1 MRPCRMLMHISHIG
15 GVPILQINVN
25 YHKVA
30 GDTVE
35 TRIATAHSI
44 SFLVKNPDGIGRD
57 LVGVLAASKN
67 YGKLPFEGV
76 STAP

>member
-30 GDTVE
+30 GDTGG
-35 TRIATAHSI
+35 TQIATAHSI
-44 SFLVKNPDGIGRD
+44 SVFFKNPDGVGRD

-67 YGKLPFEGV
+67 CGKLPFEGV